1 MVHGCLPGSGRLP
14 GTLRYVDMLDVHSH
28 VTCST
33 FYSHAE
39 SVEVERSELRR
50 LEERVRQLEGEA
62 RQQAEEKTTAI
73 NRLTRERG

>member
-1 MVHGCLPGSGRLP
+1 MY
-14 GTLRYVDMLDVHSH
+14 TLYIYVRENTDIIMIM
-28 VTCST
+28 TCIIKLNFVFSR
-33 FYSHAE
+33 AE
-39 SVEVERSELRR
+39 SAEVERSELRR

>member
-1 MVHGCLPGSGRLP
+1 MYIHVQLIC
-14 GTLRYVDMLDVHSH
+14 SH
-28 VTCST
+28 V
-33 FYSHAE
+33 E

-73 NRLTRERG
+73 DRLTKERG